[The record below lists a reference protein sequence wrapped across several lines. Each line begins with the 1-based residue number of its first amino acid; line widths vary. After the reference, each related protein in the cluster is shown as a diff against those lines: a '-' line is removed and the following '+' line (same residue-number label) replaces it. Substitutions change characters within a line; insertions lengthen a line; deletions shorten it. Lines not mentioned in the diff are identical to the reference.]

1 MNRKVLL
8 FCAATLPLFLMA
20 VVVQTIQYQD
30 VKREVAAQ
38 EREQDVWVEKN
49 RKILA
54 GVTVLRSPQRIEA
67 LAEDDKGLEAVGA
80 DRTVKVRF
88 PAQPGKGESR

>member
-1 MNRKVLL
+1 MNRKLLL
-8 FCAATLPLFLMA
+8 FCAATLPVFLLA
-20 VVVQTIQYQD
+20 VVVQAIQFQELKRD
-30 VKREVAAQ
+30 VASK
-38 EREQDVWVEKN
+38 EREQYEWVEKN

-67 LAEDDKGLEAVGA
+67 LAEKDLGLETVGA

-88 PAQPGKGESR
+88 QAPGEGK

>member
-1 MNRKVLL
+1 MNRKILL

-30 VKREVAAQ
+30 LKRDVEAQ
-38 EREQDVWVEKN
+38 EREQASWVEKN

-67 LAEDDKGLEAVGA
+67 LAEGDRGLQTVGA
-80 DRTVKVRF
+80 DRMVKVRF
-88 PAQPGKGESR
+88 PDQSGKGEKR